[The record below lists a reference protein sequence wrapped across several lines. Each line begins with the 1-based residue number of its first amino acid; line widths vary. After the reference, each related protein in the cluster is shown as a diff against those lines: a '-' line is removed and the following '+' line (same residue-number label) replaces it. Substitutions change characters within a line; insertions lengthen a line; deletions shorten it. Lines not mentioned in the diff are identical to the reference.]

1 MYEDSSSWCI
11 SLICEFRMFNGHMPC
26 IPAKGSK
33 AILRQNRSHSST
45 HAWGLALASSKKFN
59 LLNIILWTRALQPWD
74 GLMTWSG
81 AFVRCS
87 ARRHGSSTPMEL
99 RITIVDVRAGVC
111 DSIISLQMNLTYH
124 EAYLRHD
131 IYVYDCMN
139 ACIVK
144 WNDFDMHACMVCACT
159 LVDSMFAILPVR
171 LIYAAPGSRSLQ
183 SAFSWSR
190 GCALIWLRWCWDRA
204 DFILYDSLS

>member
-87 ARRHGSSTPMEL
+87 ARRHGSSTPIEL

-144 WNDFDMHACMVCACT
+144 WNDFDMHACMHGMCMYIGWFHVCHSPSSAHLCCAW
-159 LVDSMFAILPVR
+159 VQEFAICVL
-171 LIYAAPGSRSLQ
+171 LITWMGFDLTQ
-183 SAFSWSR
+183 VVL
-190 GCALIWLRWCWDRA
+190 G
-204 DFILYDSLS
+204 